1 MSNLV
6 FDIEA
11 DGLAPTKIHCIVALD
26 VDTKDVFTFDN
37 TQLEAGYNMLQAAT
51 KLIIRKLLIHWC
63 YLVCLS
69 LPVKVTTA

>member
-11 DGLAPTKIHCIVALD
+11 DGLTPTKIHCIVALD
-26 VDTKDVFTFDN
+26 VDTKDV
-37 TQLEAGYNMLQAAT
+37 
-51 KLIIRKLLIHWC
+51 LIHWC
-63 YLVCLS
+63 CLVCLS